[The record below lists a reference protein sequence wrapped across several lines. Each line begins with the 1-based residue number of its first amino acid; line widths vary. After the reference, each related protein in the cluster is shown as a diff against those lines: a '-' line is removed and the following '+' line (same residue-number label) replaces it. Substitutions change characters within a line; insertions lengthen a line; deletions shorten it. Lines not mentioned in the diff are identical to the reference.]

1 MFKINLLH
9 TKDVLRVLNT
19 KFENES
25 GLILIINVYLFY
37 IENVEKYIIIAHLF
51 SL

>member
-25 GLILIINVYLFY
+25 GLILIINV
-37 IENVEKYIIIAHLF
+37 
-51 SL
+51 